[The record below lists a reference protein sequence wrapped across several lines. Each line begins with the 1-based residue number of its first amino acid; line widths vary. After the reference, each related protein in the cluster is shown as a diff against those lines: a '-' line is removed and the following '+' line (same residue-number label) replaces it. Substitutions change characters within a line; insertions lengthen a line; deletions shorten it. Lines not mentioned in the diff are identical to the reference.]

1 MVSFFFKKIKNNK
14 KKKKKNFLRWA
25 PNEQTVPIKCT
36 EPVSRCQGGRGSPCS
51 EGYLGYM
58 CSTCE
63 TGYYN
68 AQGACQKCTN
78 GSIFLI
84 NF

>member
-1 MVSFFFKKIKNNK
+1 M
-14 KKKKKNFLRWA
+14 
-25 PNEQTVPIKCT
+25 PIKCT